1 MVATLIHTGHTD
13 EWTDRQADGG
23 AEERM
28 DEETTCSHF
37 RRRERFYGD
46 VIPPA
51 TLLPDLDHIWIF
63 SRDFHRSP

>member
-46 VIPPA
+46 LMSPA
-51 TLLPDLDHIWIF
+51 KINVLTSSCIGSDSFVRL
-63 SRDFHRSP
+63 

>member
-1 MVATLIHTGHTD
+1 VVATLIHTGHTD

-46 VIPPA
+46 
-51 TLLPDLDHIWIF
+51 L
-63 SRDFHRSP
+63 